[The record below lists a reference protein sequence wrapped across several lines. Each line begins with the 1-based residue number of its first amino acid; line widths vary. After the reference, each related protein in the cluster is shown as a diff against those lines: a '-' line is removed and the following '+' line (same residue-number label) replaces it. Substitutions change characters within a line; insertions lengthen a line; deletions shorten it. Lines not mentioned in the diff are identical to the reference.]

1 MGMRNR
7 DAIMNDVI
15 GSFNPSNPKGE
26 TFTAVCGILEA
37 VLDIRDL
44 AYYGS
49 LINGAKTAQE
59 KAGFSKDKLKTIAD
73 VLYRL
78 VGEKSYS
85 KT

>member
-1 MGMRNR
+1 
-7 DAIMNDVI
+7 
-15 GSFNPSNPKGE
+15 
-26 TFTAVCGILEA
+26 
-37 VLDIRDL
+37 LDIRDL